1 MTNSTIRDI
10 NVNSVESFSNDG
22 YIENDIA
29 MFDNFQNLP
38 IPNEPSRIK
47 GLIIGLCL
55 HGKAQYTVETEERMI
70 TQNDVIII
78 NDNQVTDNYMIS
90 PDFQGIAMIISN
102 NFFNDAVKG
111 VNDISSLFIFTR
123 NHPVFKLEE
132 EQTQLIIW
140 YYNMLKTKVN
150 ESNNHFRK
158 DIVRSLFNTMIYDV
172 SNIIYSLMKI
182 SDKKR
187 SRADTIFTEF
197 IRLVE
202 CNYRKERR
210 VSWYGEQM
218 CITPKYL
225 SETVKQISK
234 RTPNEWIDKYVTLE
248 VRVQL
253 KNTAKSIKEIA
264 EDLHFPNQSF
274 LGKYFKEHSGMSPSE
289 YRKS

>member
-1 MTNSTIRDI
+1 MTNSAIRDI
-10 NVNSVESFSNDG
+10 NVNSVEPFSNDG

-70 TQNDVIII
+70 TKNDVIII

-90 PDFQGIAMIISN
+90 PDFEGIAMIISN

-123 NHPVFKLEE
+123 NHPVFKLDED
-132 EQTQLIIW
+132 QAQLVIW

-150 ESNNHFRK
+150 ECNNHFRK

-202 CNYRKERR
+202 SNFRKERR

-264 EDLHFPNQSF
+264 EDMHFPNQSF

>member
-1 MTNSTIRDI
+1 MTNSAIRDI

-70 TQNDVIII
+70 TKNDVIII

-90 PDFQGIAMIISN
+90 PDFQGVAMIISN
-102 NFFNDAVKG
+102 NFFNDAVKC

-123 NHPVFKLEE
+123 NHPVFKLDED
-132 EQTQLIIW
+132 QAQLVIW

-150 ESNNHFRK
+150 ECNNHFRK

-202 CNYRKERR
+202 SNFRKERR

-264 EDLHFPNQSF
+264 EDMHFPNQSF

>member
-10 NVNSVESFSNDG
+10 NVNSVEPFSNDG

-55 HGKAQYTVETEERMI
+55 HGKAQYTVETEERLI
-70 TQNDVIII
+70 TKNDVIII

-123 NHPVFKLEE
+123 NHPVFKLDE
-132 EQTQLIIW
+132 EQAILVTW
-140 YYNMLKTKVN
+140 YYNMLKIKVN

-202 CNYRKERR
+202 SNFRKERR

>member
-1 MTNSTIRDI
+1 
-10 NVNSVESFSNDG
+10 
-22 YIENDIA
+22 

-70 TQNDVIII
+70 TKNDVIII

-90 PDFQGIAMIISN
+90 PDFQGVAMIISN

-123 NHPVFKLEE
+123 NHPVFKLDED
-132 EQTQLIIW
+132 QAQLVIW

-150 ESNNHFRK
+150 ECNNHFRK

-202 CNYRKERR
+202 SNFRKERR

-264 EDLHFPNQSF
+264 EDMHFPNQSF